1 MEKFWGKPVWKPVV
15 FLVGWGKLQI
25 DNKKGFSNM
34 KLCAF
39 ADEASA
45 SLAGQIAALK
55 RNGITQLEI
64 RGVNGKNIKDLSA
77 DEVREVKAA
86 LDEAGISVWS
96 IGSPIGKISLA
107 DDFSVHTEDFK
118 RILEAADI
126 LGARR
131 IRMFSFFPAEGMTE
145 EAIKAA
151 VYERIAVLL
160 SMTPKYITLCHENEK
175 EIFGENTENCL
186 WLHRAFPRLRA
197 VFDPANFVQC
207 GVDTA
212 KAWEALREYVDYLH
226 IKDAVADG
234 TVVPAGKGIGNV
246 PMIVGDYLSRG
257 GEVMTLEPHLFDFTG
272 LSALENGKSLKLG
285 ISVYKDNDE
294 AFDAAVSALKSIVGK
309 DI

>member
-1 MEKFWGKPVWKPVV
+1 
-15 FLVGWGKLQI
+15 
-25 DNKKGFSNM
+25 M

-39 ADEASA
+39 ADEASSA
-45 SLAGQIAALK
+45 LSGQIAALK

-77 DEVREVKAA
+77 EEVKEVKAA

-96 IGSPIGKISLA
+96 VGSPIGKISLA
-107 DDFSVHTEDFK
+107 DDFEAHIEDFK

-131 IRMFSFFPAEGMTE
+131 IRMFSFFPVAGMTE
-145 EAIKAA
+145 DAIQAA
-151 VYERIAVLL
+151 VYERISALL
-160 SMTPKYITLCHENEK
+160 SLTPKYITLCHENEK

-186 WLHRAFPRLRA
+186 WLHRTFPRLRA

-212 KAWEALREYVDYLH
+212 KAWEALKEYVDYLH

-234 TVVPAGKGIGNV
+234 TVVPAGMGIGNV
-246 PMIVGDYLSRG
+246 PAIVGDYLARG

-272 LSALENGKSLKLG
+272 LSALENGKSVKLG
-285 ISVYKDNDE
+285 ISAYKDNDE
-294 AFDAAVSALKSIVGK
+294 AFDAAVTALHSVISAMAR
-309 DI
+309 